1 MTFIRAR
8 MGRMHAYTRTRTRA
22 RARIGAGRKT
32 ESERGAVSLPPD
44 ICDSRAVERLKTG
57 QGVSEY
63 L

>member
-1 MTFIRAR
+1 
-8 MGRMHAYTRTRTRA
+8 MGRMHAYTRTRTRV
-22 RARIGAGRKT
+22 RARIGAGKKT
-32 ESERGAVSLPPD
+32 ESEGGAVSLPPD